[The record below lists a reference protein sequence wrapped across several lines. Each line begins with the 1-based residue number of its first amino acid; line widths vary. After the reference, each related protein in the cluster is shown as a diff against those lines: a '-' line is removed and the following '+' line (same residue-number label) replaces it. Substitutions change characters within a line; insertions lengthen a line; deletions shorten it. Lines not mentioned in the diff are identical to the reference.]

1 MALTGIVE
9 LLRIL
14 QEIFRL
20 SDDEYN
26 LLLENK
32 AVFDKLSSLTK
43 QKELDIEQLE
53 KTIQE
58 WDLQIYRYVD
68 RDNFN
73 KVFMNEF
80 EKNFNRMNL
89 ENPFKNP

>member
-20 SDDEYN
+20 SNDEYN

-32 AVFDKLSSLTK
+32 AVFDKLSPLTK

-58 WDLQIYRYVD
+58 WDLQIYEYVD

-73 KVFMNEF
+73 KVFINEF

-89 ENPFKNP
+89 ENPFK

>member
-1 MALTGIVE
+1 MTLTGIVE
-9 LLRIL
+9 LLKIL

-20 SDDEYN
+20 SDDKYN
-26 LLLENK
+26 LLLKDK
-32 AVFDKLSSLTK
+32 AVFDRLSPLTK
-43 QKELDIEQLE
+43 QKELDIKQLE

-58 WDLQIYRYVD
+58 WDLQIYEYVD

-73 KVFMNEF
+73 KVFINEF

-89 ENPFKNP
+89 ENPFK

>member
-20 SDDEYN
+20 NDDEYN

-32 AVFDKLSSLTK
+32 AVFDKLSPLTK

-58 WDLQIYRYVD
+58 WDLQIYEYVD

-73 KVFMNEF
+73 KVFINEF

-89 ENPFKNP
+89 ENPFK

>member
-9 LLRIL
+9 LLKNL

-20 SDDEYN
+20 SDDKYN
-26 LLLENK
+26 LLLKDK
-32 AVFDKLSSLTK
+32 AVFDRLSPLTK
-43 QKELDIEQLE
+43 QKELDIKQLE

-58 WDLQIYRYVD
+58 WDLQIYEYVD

-73 KVFMNEF
+73 KVFINEF

-89 ENPFKNP
+89 ENPFK

>member
-9 LLRIL
+9 LLKIL
-14 QEIFRL
+14 QEIFWL
-20 SDDEYN
+20 SDDKYN
-26 LLLENK
+26 LLLKDK
-32 AVFDKLSSLTK
+32 AVFDRLSPLTK
-43 QKELDIEQLE
+43 QKELDIKQLE

-58 WDLQIYRYVD
+58 WDLQIYEYVD

-73 KVFMNEF
+73 KVFINEF

-89 ENPFKNP
+89 ENPFK

>member
-32 AVFDKLSSLTK
+32 AVFDKLSPLTK

-53 KTIQE
+53 RTIQE
-58 WDLQIYRYVD
+58 WDLQIYEYVD

-73 KVFMNEF
+73 KVFINEF

-89 ENPFKNP
+89 ENPFK

>member
-9 LLRIL
+9 LLKIL

-20 SDDEYN
+20 SNDKYN
-26 LLLENK
+26 LLLKDK
-32 AVFDKLSSLTK
+32 AVFDRLSPLTK
-43 QKELDIEQLE
+43 QKELDIKQLE

-58 WDLQIYRYVD
+58 WDLQIYEYVD

-73 KVFMNEF
+73 KVFINEF

-89 ENPFKNP
+89 ENPFK

>member
-9 LLRIL
+9 LLKIL

-20 SDDEYN
+20 SDDKYN
-26 LLLENK
+26 LLLKDK
-32 AVFDKLSSLTK
+32 AVFDRLSPLTK
-43 QKELDIEQLE
+43 QKELDIKQLE

-58 WDLQIYRYVD
+58 WDLQIYEYVD

-73 KVFMNEF
+73 KVFINEF

-89 ENPFKNP
+89 ENPFK

>member
-9 LLRIL
+9 LLKIL

-20 SDDEYN
+20 SDDKYN
-26 LLLENK
+26 LLLKDK
-32 AVFDKLSSLTK
+32 AVFDRLSPLTK
-43 QKELDIEQLE
+43 QKELDIKQLE

-58 WDLQIYRYVD
+58 WDLQIYEYVD

-73 KVFMNEF
+73 KVFINEF
-80 EKNFNRMNL
+80 EKNFNHMNL
-89 ENPFKNP
+89 ENPFK

>member
-9 LLRIL
+9 LLKIL

-20 SDDEYN
+20 SDDKYN
-26 LLLENK
+26 LLLKDK
-32 AVFDKLSSLTK
+32 AVFDRLSPLTK
-43 QKELDIEQLE
+43 QKELDIKQLE

-58 WDLQIYRYVD
+58 WDLQIYEYVD

-73 KVFMNEF
+73 KVFINEF

-89 ENPFKNP
+89 GNPFK

>member
-32 AVFDKLSSLTK
+32 AVFDKLSPLTK
-43 QKELDIEQLE
+43 QKEIEQLE
-53 KTIQE
+53 RTIQE
-58 WDLQIYRYVD
+58 WDLQIYEYVD

-73 KVFMNEF
+73 KVFINEF

-89 ENPFKNP
+89 ENPFK

>member
-32 AVFDKLSSLTK
+32 AVFDKLSPLTK

-58 WDLQIYRYVD
+58 WDLQIYEYVD

-73 KVFMNEF
+73 KVFINEF

-89 ENPFKNP
+89 ENPFK